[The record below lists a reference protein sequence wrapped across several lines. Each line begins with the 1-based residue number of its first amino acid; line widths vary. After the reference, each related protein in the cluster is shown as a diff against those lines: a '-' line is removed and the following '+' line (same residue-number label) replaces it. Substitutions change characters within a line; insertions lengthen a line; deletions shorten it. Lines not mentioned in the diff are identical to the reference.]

1 MDSLQSSVTYKSKNI
16 FVNKKRKLLSLWMS
30 PNKIGKGR
38 PFQNSLSLF
47 FIYTNCQSVLFF
59 VTVTVAAHE
68 LINTSGSIDQ
78 FSLTCVERVRSA

>member
-16 FVNKKRKLLSLWMS
+16 FVDKKRKLLSLWMS

-47 FIYTNCQSVLFF
+47 FI
-59 VTVTVAAHE
+59 
-68 LINTSGSIDQ
+68 
-78 FSLTCVERVRSA
+78 

>member
-47 FIYTNCQSVLFF
+47 CQSVLFF